1 MALVPA
7 RALDRTVGGDDCITL
22 NETTNKAGDDPQ
34 DHHLYSRS
42 AQRRRNAERDQQL
55 PTGSRMSSEDSD
67 DEGPNV
73 LFMHDDVENC
83 YDLMEELAMGK
94 YSAVYKA
101 CHKVTGNVVAVKMI
115 DRKETGAGLTSVT
128 DKEIAVMLRIDH
140 RHCVKLYEI
149 FQTADQVQLVMELVD
164 GGDMFD
170 ALQVRKF
177 QECDVRQLM
186 RQICEGV
193 QYLHNQRII
202 HRDLKPENILM
213 VNDDASTIKVSDFG

>member
-1 MALVPA
+1 MHGILAVSVSPLTMALVPA
-7 RALDRTVGGDDCITL
+7 LGRTVDGDNCMTL
-22 NETTNKAGDDPQ
+22 NETTNNAGDDPQ

-42 AQRRRNAERDQQL
+42 AQRRRNAEREQL

-115 DRKETGAGLTSVT
+115 DRKETGAGLVSVT

-149 FQTADQVQLVMELVD
+149 FQTDEQVQLVMEYVD
-164 GGDMFD
+164 
-170 ALQVRKF
+170 
-177 QECDVRQLM
+177 
-186 RQICEGV
+186 
-193 QYLHNQRII
+193 
-202 HRDLKPENILM
+202 
-213 VNDDASTIKVSDFG
+213 